1 MTVVAAGVVFLVVE
15 GMVLL
20 ALEVLEV
27 DLQAVAA
34 SYSAV
39 EDVVVVG
46 PYYYYYYYYYSDVTY
61 VVVVQRRR
69 FVVVVFVYV
78 EIVITHIAI

>member
-1 MTVVAAGVVFLVVE
+1 MTVVAADVVFLVVE

-46 PYYYYYYYYYSDVTY
+46 PYYYYYYYYSDVTY

-69 FVVVVFVYV
+69 FVVVVVVYV